1 MSLIGTN
8 IKKIRGVKGLSQ
20 TSFANLF
27 GLTRA
32 NIGSYE
38 EQRAEPKLDVILK
51 IADYYK
57 IEIGKLVTKELTVN
71 EISNF
76 NLLEKVV
83 ESKSIVSKG
92 VEVLFVSKQFIKKY
106 PSERYDKSFVA
117 NLSTLTLPF
126 LVSNNEMLAIYNEG
140 NELYFDNHGFL
151 HGDILFLEKQKVS
164 ESNGLF
170 LGVVIDD
177 EIIAKGLVGINSD
190 SVKITPTNPNFGS
203 VTVEL
208 NKTVTI
214 WKITGRYTENILSK
228 AFLVAKINA
237 LEKR

>member
-76 NLLEKVV
+76 NLIE
-83 ESKSIVSKG
+83 
-92 VEVLFVSKQFIKKY
+92 EVLFNKKTADSGVLFIGKEELTKY
-106 PSERYDKSFVA
+106 PKEKENQEF
-117 NLSTLTLPF
+117 LKTLAKLNVPF
-126 LVSNNEMLAIYNEG
+126 LDSKKETLAIYNEG

-151 HGDILFLEKQKVS
+151 HGDVLFLEKQDLK
-164 ESNGLF
+164 ENKTMF
-170 LGVVIDD
+170 FGVVIDD
-177 EIIAKGLVGINSD
+177 SIIAKGLIRLNN
-190 SVKITPTNPNFGS
+190 KIATITPTNPNFEQTEIEITKK
-203 VTVEL
+203 VTV
-208 NKTVTI
+208 
-214 WKITGRYTENILSK
+214 WKITGRYTENILDK
-228 AFLVAKINA
+228 EFLVSKVIAM
-237 LEKR
+237 EKGQK

>member
-190 SVKITPTNPNFGS
+190 SVKITPTNPNFDS